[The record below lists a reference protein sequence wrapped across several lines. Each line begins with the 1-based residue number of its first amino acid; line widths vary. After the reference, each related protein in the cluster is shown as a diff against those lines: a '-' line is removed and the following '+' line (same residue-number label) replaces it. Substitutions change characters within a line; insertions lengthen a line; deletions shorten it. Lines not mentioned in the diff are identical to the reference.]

1 MERIKARQ
9 AEGDD
14 MVGNWSV
21 RPAAAK
27 EMPPPP
33 PPVPASVC
41 GEGDLEPH
49 DASRLGEALAAA
61 ELQVDL
67 ALDLVVVS
75 QSRHQLRQSERG
87 DAQREVGSAHLVPRV
102 RAVSAARAPGNL
114 E

>member
-1 MERIKARQ
+1 MSGKSKKNGLDWREIRFRDRTGAL
-9 AEGDD
+9 D
-14 MVGNWSV
+14 
-21 RPAAAK
+21 
-27 EMPPPP
+27 PPS